1 MFRIVHLKPV
11 LADPDATYNS
21 VDLIIVTL
29 VVLHY
34 SLMAATFPCLKPFLA
49 AFDKELMH
57 TSKLTS
63 PLGGVSYSRSRRT
76 QDKGYELHSVEKKL
90 GHLSRTDADFGLHDL
105 DRAAGTSRT
114 NVERVAAA
122 VGGPLRRERP
132 NMDDRST
139 ESDGSDVM
147 IIRKTQEWHVTT
159 EIQR

>member
-1 MFRIVHLKPV
+1 MFRILYLQTV
-11 LADPDATYNS
+11 LADPDATYSS
-21 VDLIIVTL
+21 VNLIIVTM

-63 PLGGVSYSRSRRT
+63 PLGGASYSRSRRT
-76 QDKGYELHSVEKKL
+76 QDRGYELHSVEKRL
-90 GHLSRTDADFGLHDL
+90 GHLSRTDADLGLYDI
-105 DRAAGTSRT
+105 DRAAGRSRT

-122 VGGPLRRERP
+122 VGGRERP